1 GHIICRLAA
10 LAAVKDAVGELP
22 CHIKFVIEGEEEI
35 GSPNMP
41 AFVEQHQTRLA
52 ADACIWEFG
61 GVGYDGRPR
70 QALGMRG
77 ICYVELSVQS
87 LAQDAHSGLAGSIFP
102 NAAWRLTWALSTLK
116 DQNER
121 ILIPGFYDNVQSP
134 SQRDLELLAKLPDDA
149 DQLKEMYGLD
159 SFLLGLEG
167 GLAWRE
173 TAVFQPTC
181 TICGL
186 TSGYQGAGAKTV
198 LPAKASAKIDFRLV
212 PQQTPEEMVS
222 KLRAHLDA
230 QGFHDVD
237 VKLLGGGRPAKVD
250 PDDPFV
256 QIANETAVDV
266 YGQEP

>member
-1 GHIICRLAA
+1 
-10 LAAVKDAVGELP
+10 
-22 CHIKFVIEGEEEI
+22 
-35 GSPNMP
+35 
-41 AFVEQHQTRLA
+41 
-52 ADACIWEFG
+52 
-61 GVGYDGRPR
+61 
-70 QALGMRG
+70 
-77 ICYVELSVQS
+77 
-87 LAQDAHSGLAGSIFP
+87 
-102 NAAWRLTWALSTLK
+102 
-116 DQNER
+116 
-121 ILIPGFYDNVQSP
+121 
-134 SQRDLELLAKLPDDA
+134 
-149 DQLKEMYGLD
+149 D

-222 KLRAHLDA
+222 KLRAHLDV

-266 YGQEP
+266 YGQEPVVMPMIGGSGPNYPFIHTLGLPLVAAGVGYPGSNAHAPNENMRLENFIKGTKHTARIITKFAM